1 MTRHAGLDAIRARS
15 AARLAARP
23 FAPGEPTAEDDLR
36 TPVIDALQ
44 QAEAEAEEA
53 DEVRG
58 RFDDLHASCELWARL
73 SRQCRA
79 GE

>member
-23 FAPGEPTAEDDLR
+23 FAPGEPTAEDDIHTL
-36 TPVIDALQ
+36 IDALQ
-44 QAEAEAEEA
+44 QAEAEADEA

-58 RFDDLHASCELWARL
+58 RFDDLHASSELWARQL
-73 SRQCRA
+73 PRQCRA